1 MINRPAD
8 AATPNSDAPTIGP
21 AIQTGITLVLIIHLT
36 SMLFGILGTNFVP
49 GGNPEEA
56 GMPIEFSSRL
66 ERQLAGGVPGLH
78 NYRQLLGL
86 NRSYANAISRAD
98 ILDTNHR
105 LEIELRDGR
114 NGDAASREVARVELP
129 PADVTSGLR
138 RQRYEALATT
148 VAQYA
153 GNENAEAVIPRGV
166 ASGLLERF
174 APQGATWLTF
184 RCLGVSPLQT
194 PEQFQAGENPDRPE
208 LWRNEYEAQ
217 IWKSG
222 DDIRL
227 MKRETAR
234 GDNAPAA
241 ESSGPAATVPGTNT
255 NPTGAAIPSATVPG
269 AIPPVPGKLN
279 SDAQPRP

>member
-1 MINRPAD
+1 MLNRPAD
-8 AATPNSDAPTIGP
+8 TATPTSEAPTIGP

-56 GMPIEFSSRL
+56 GEPIEFSSRL

-78 NYRQLLGL
+78 NYRQLFQL
-86 NRSYANAISRAD
+86 NKSNAISRAD

-114 NGDAASREVARVELP
+114 NGDPASREVARVELP
-129 PADVTSGLR
+129 PTDITSNLR
-138 RQRYEALATT
+138 RHRYEVLATT
-148 VAQYA
+148 IAQYA
-153 GNENAEAVIPRGV
+153 GNENAEAVIPRGI
-166 ASGLLERF
+166 AAGLLERY
-174 APQGATWLTF
+174 APEGATWLTF

-241 ESSGPAATVPGTNT
+241 EPSGPATTVPSAST
-255 NPTGAAIPSATVPG
+255 NPTGAALPPATVPA
-269 AIPPVPGKLN
+269 AIPSLPGASN
-279 SDAQPRP
+279 AQPRP